1 MGKIRLQGRGGTT
14 GIKSLNKYMMNRLNR
29 EGNKMSNEKKDK
41 CKDLIR
47 LQDREQTLMECLST
61 AKSISEAGR
70 MAGYSESYCRSN
82 IYGLVKS
89 DKFQEKLRKHY
100 RTLTGALLPK
110 ILKAELALV
119 DTILN
124 DPEKLSRHINT
135 IKQIKQASGV
145 LEPDNTPKQPFIDID
160 SLQKLSLH
168 LLNNPQPPEQ
178 ENLIEV
184 EITDVEE

>member
-1 MGKIRLQGRGGTT
+1 
-14 GIKSLNKYMMNRLNR
+14 
-29 EGNKMSNEKKDK
+29 
-41 CKDLIR
+41 
-47 LQDREQTLMECLST
+47 
-61 AKSISEAGR
+61 

-119 DTILN
+119 DIILN

-145 LEPDNTPKQPFIDID
+145 LEPDYAPKQPFIDIK
-160 SLQKLSLH
+160 SLQELSLKI
-168 LLNNPQPPEQ
+168 LNAPRDEP
-178 ENLIEV
+178 IE
-184 EITDVEE
+184 EIIDAKVIDTKE

>member
-1 MGKIRLQGRGGTT
+1 
-14 GIKSLNKYMMNRLNR
+14 
-29 EGNKMSNEKKDK
+29 MSNEKKDK

-47 LQDREQTLMECLST
+47 PEDREQTLVECLST

-110 ILKAELALV
+110 ILKAESDLV
-119 DTILN
+119 DIILN
-124 DPEKLSRHINT
+124 NPEKLSKHHTT
-135 IKQIKQASGV
+135 IKQIKQAAGI
-145 LEPDNTPKQPFIDID
+145 LEPDNTPKQPFINIKNLREL
-160 SLQKLSLH
+160 SLQI
-168 LLNNPQPPEQ
+168 LNSPREEAPIKQILDAEIIDGQ
-178 ENLIEV
+178 E
-184 EITDVEE
+184 